1 MKERCP
7 LTLSNRRT
15 DVEATLRQVETF
27 CRQHLV
33 PLSAM
38 QSVLLALEELLVNI
52 VTHGYHDEQSHTIAV
67 MLELH
72 DSHLSIEITDDGMA
86 FDPRTV
92 PAPNFSMS
100 IDERPIGGL
109 GVWLIL
115 QMMDEIDYRREGH
128 MNKLRLV
135 KVWT

>member
-1 MKERCP
+1 MQERCA

-27 CRQHLV
+27 CSQQAV
-33 PLSAM
+33 PLSVI

-52 VTHGYHDEQSHTIAV
+52 VMHGYHDEQSHTIAV
-67 MLELH
+67 MLERH
-72 DSHLSIEITDDGMA
+72 DSHLSVEITDDGMA

-92 PAPNFSMS
+92 PAPNLSMS
-100 IDERPIGGL
+100 LDERPIGGL
-109 GVWLIL
+109 GVWLTL
-115 QMMDEIDYRREGH
+115 KMMDEIDYRREGP

-135 KVWT
+135 KGWT

>member
-1 MKERCP
+1 MQERCA

-109 GVWLIL
+109 GVWLTL

>member
-7 LTLSNRRT
+7 LTLSNRRI
-15 DVEATLRQVETF
+15 DIEAALRQVETF
-27 CRQHLV
+27 CRQHAV
-33 PLSAM
+33 PLSAR

-52 VTHGYHDEQSHTIAV
+52 VTHGYQDDQSHTIAV

-72 DSHLSIEITDDGMA
+72 DSRLSVEITDDGMA

-100 IDERPIGGL
+100 LDERPIGGL
-109 GVWLIL
+109 GVWLTL
-115 QMMDEIDYRREGH
+115 KMMDEIDYRREGH
-128 MNKLRLV
+128 SNKLRLV